1 MQKVSESPVL
11 FFDGV
16 CNLCNSSVQFILKK
30 DKRKVIKFASL
41 QSETAAEYLRDKL
54 PLPDSIVF
62 LEKGKIYTESSA
74 ALKIVPYLSLPYRI
88 LLIFNIFPKFMR
100 DSLYRYIAKNRYK
113 WFGKKEECM
122 LPTPDIANRFLK

>member
-1 MQKVSESPVL
+1 MQKVSDSPVL

-16 CNLCNSSVQFILKK
+16 CNLCNSSVQFILKN
-30 DKRKVIKFASL
+30 DKHKVIRFASL
-41 QSETAAEYLRDKL
+41 QSEIASEYLKDKL

-88 LLIFNIFPKFMR
+88 LLIFRIFPKFIR
-100 DSLYRYIAKNRYK
+100 DSAYRYIAKNRYK
-113 WFGKKEECM
+113 WFGKKDECL
-122 LPTPDIANRFLK
+122 LPSPDIANRFLK